1 MVSDSEDTLE
11 ADVGYEPM
19 PAHRDPW
26 KQHELLSN
34 VLDRYFFI
42 GANVGGGVWPTW
54 VVSKRDGKEIDECL
68 DEANAYL
75 HNLGWAAKLVQAEEW
90 IVQVFP
96 LPERQFPS
104 PRFTYLMWFFSALS
118 LTLAGDYWL
127 KGSRPSGGWFS
138 SSAFLDAILGYTL
151 PVLLCLF
158 IASSIQKRTAK
169 HFNHRVGHI
178 TPVPEPSIAF
188 WSIGFFSQSTLVWP
202 FGLFLIPTLPRMDA
216 RPWADRKALGWVA
229 ITVPATLISLGMALW
244 AIGLWL
250 TPDYVAI
257 TSSQNVVQG
266 PFFVEVIGQWQMN
279 EYITRLTW
287 AHPFAKAGALLTFF
301 GWISLLPIPTFPG
314 GRIMVARAGPSEAR
328 SGSNQIFLFL
338 LILAFAWIFDAFNGF
353 TIWLFILALI
363 LPLLLFFGT
372 DRRTPLILNEAKG
385 LDFQSIKNIGIVML
399 VAVLFALPSQTPFEL
414 DDDWDTNVTYE
425 IKQNTTAELNAEAW
439 GAEISVLVTNPS
451 SVNREWRI
459 DFDQYDPDLS
469 GWAMIWDCD
478 GEDQLDING
487 FGCGSVLAPRTQ
499 SVVKLNMTW
508 TDDQHSPMMTN
519 FSLLSHDLMEFQ
531 SHLLSIRPELD
542 VYPSSQWALQLDEGE
557 MKRCIT
563 LRSNSDE
570 TLNVSFPNAVMT
582 QDLQSRLYWVE
593 GFSGLDAS
601 IEESPERLCLRG
613 LDPVL
618 LRTSELNTV
627 VLNNYSFNAGQPE
640 LPLVAV
646 VPESG
651 WNITADPM
659 LGWGFKLE
667 SGGILSTLDDDCP
680 LNSTL
685 GTPPASSDGQWVW
698 DLDVRNIYKI
708 PAVTDINKSWHVQMS
723 DEDELKVCSENISP
737 IPEFEFAVERGPEL
751 VFNRYNSSHRLW
763 SNQWM
768 AAFNGTLLHEQG
780 GQFAFYNSANTTV
793 PVQLNFVGNG
803 LSQWSVIESSNTL
816 STGWNSFEFSPSQ
829 STYSTLW
836 FEHQD
841 GTLVIHLA
849 SYV

>member
-1 MVSDSEDTLE
+1 MSDSDDSSEPGS
-11 ADVGYEPM
+11 VMEPM
-19 PAHRDPW
+19 AAHRDPW
-26 KQHELLSN
+26 KQHQLLSN

-54 VVSKRDGKEIDECL
+54 IVSPRHDTEIDDCL
-68 DEANAYL
+68 ENANAYL
-75 HNLGWAAKLVQAEEW
+75 SKLGWAAKLVQAEEW
-90 IVQVFP
+90 IVQIFP

-104 PRFTYLMWFFSALS
+104 LRFTILMWFFSALC

-127 KGSRPSGGWFS
+127 KGSRPSGGWFAS
-138 SSAFLDAILGYTL
+138 SGFLDALIGYTL

-178 TPVPEPSIAF
+178 TPLPEPSIAF
-188 WSIGFFSQSTLVWP
+188 WSIGLFSQASLVWP

-216 RPWADRKALGWVA
+216 RPWSDRKVLGWVA
-229 ITVPATLISLGMALW
+229 VTVPATLISLGMALW

-250 TPDYVAI
+250 TPEYVAV

-266 PFFVEVIGQWQMN
+266 PFLVEVLGQWQMN

-314 GRIMVARAGPSEAR
+314 GRIMVARTGPSEAR

-338 LILAFAWIFDAFNGF
+338 IILAFAWMFDAFNGF

-372 DRRTPLILNEAKG
+372 DRRTPIILNESKG
-385 LDFQSIKNIGIVML
+385 LDLQSIKNIGLVML
-399 VAVLFALPSQTPFEL
+399 IAVLFALPSQVPFEI
-414 DDDWDTNVTYE
+414 DEDWDARVFYDVNHNV
-425 IKQNTTAELNAEAW
+425 TAELVDGVWNAQ
-439 GAEISVLVTNPS
+439 VTLLVTNPS
-451 SVNREWRI
+451 SINRDWAA
-459 DFDQYDPDLS
+459 DFDQYDDDLS
-469 GWAMIWDCD
+469 GWSLIWDCD
-478 GEDQLDING
+478 DEDQLGING
-487 FGCGSVLAPRTQ
+487 FGCGSTLPPRTQ
-499 SVVKLNMTW
+499 TSVYLNMTW
-508 TDDQHSPMMTN
+508 TMNQVSPMMAN
-519 FSLLSHDLMEFQ
+519 FSLLTHDHGEYLT
-531 SHLLSIRPELD
+531 HLISVRPELD
-542 VYPSSQWALQLDEGE
+542 LYPASPWVLQVDEGE
-557 MKRCIT
+557 MKRCMKVQAK
-563 LRSNSDE
+563 SASS
-570 TLNVSFPNAVMT
+570 LNVSFPQAVAV
-582 QDLQSRLYWVE
+582 QDLQSRLYWIE
-593 GFSGLDAS
+593 GFSGLNAS
-601 IEESPERLCLRG
+601 YEESPSRICLRG

-618 LRTSELNTV
+618 LRSSELNTIT
-627 VLNNYSFNAGQPE
+627 LNNVSFDAGQPE
-640 LPLVAV
+640 IPLVAV
-646 VPESG
+646 VPERG
-651 WNITADPM
+651 WNITADAK

-667 SGGILSTLDDDCP
+667 SGGILSTLEDACP
-680 LNSTL
+680 LDSTL
-685 GTPPASSDGQWVW
+685 GIPPTSSVGQWVW

-708 PAVTDINKSWHVQMS
+708 PAVTNINNSWHIQMS
-723 DEDELKVCSENISP
+723 DDDELKVCSENLSP
-737 IPEFEFAVERGPEL
+737 LPEFEFVVERGPEL
-751 VFNRYNSSHRLW
+751 VFNRYNTSHRLW

-768 AAFNGTLLHEQG
+768 AAYDGVLLHEQG
-780 GQFAFYNSANTTV
+780 AQFEFYNSDNASI

-803 LSQWSVIESSNTL
+803 LEQWSIVASPNSL
-816 STGWNSFEFSPSQ
+816 QTGWNTFEFTPSS